1 MSKFKKYTAT
11 ITGYFKHQNN
21 HAAALAY
28 YSLFALI
35 PIAFVSFSLFGRI
48 FGQETIEQIII
59 RFLTNQVGLK
69 DTTSIVEFFTNTQFT
84 KPNIWMEILSILAII
99 VTTSAMTSSVKRGVN
114 DILDVP
120 IKKRTRVDLVKDVIQ
135 FRLFS
140 ILAIALFMFFMIVLY
155 FSQLFLIS
163 MLEMWFSE
171 ESFLFQAAISVISLG
186 LSFISYFSIFF
197 CIYNYGHDGDF
208 ETKIV
213 VGASLFSTIVVCIS
227 QFAIKYYLQHF
238 FVFKDAGLTGAFLV
252 ILTWI
257 YFTSHILFMGAYYQ
271 KKEKKLV
278 NPK

>member
-1 MSKFKKYTAT
+1 MSYLKKYSS
-11 ITGYFKHQNN
+11 IIIGYFNYQNN

-48 FGQETIEQIII
+48 FGQETIEQILI
-59 RFLTNQVGLK
+59 RFLSNQVGLK
-69 DTTSIVEFFTNTQFT
+69 DTAAIVEFFTNTQFT
-84 KPNIWMEILSILAII
+84 KPNIWMELLSVVAII

-120 IKKRTRVDLVKDVIQ
+120 IKKRTHVDLVKEVIQ

-140 ILAIALFMFFMIVLY
+140 ILAIALFMLFLIVVY

-163 MLEMWFSE
+163 LLDLWFSE
-171 ESFLFQAAISVISLG
+171 EYFLFQVA
-186 LSFISYFSIFF
+186 LSFISFGLSYFSYFSIFF
-197 CIYNYGHDGDF
+197 IVYKYGHDG
-208 ETKIV
+208 V
-213 VGASLFSTIVVCIS
+213 VEFKTVAEAALFSSTVVCIS

-238 FVFKDAGLTGAFLV
+238 FVFKDAGLTGSILV

-257 YFTSHILFMGAYYQ
+257 YFTSHILFMGAFYL
-271 KKEKKLV
+271 KREKNKLV
-278 NPK
+278 

>member
-1 MSKFKKYTAT
+1 MSYLKKYSS
-11 ITGYFKHQNN
+11 IIIGYFNYQNN

-48 FGQETIEQIII
+48 FGQETIEQILI
-59 RFLTNQVGLK
+59 RFLSNQVGIK
-69 DTTSIVEFFTNTQFT
+69 DTAAIVEFFTNTQFT
-84 KPNIWMEILSILAII
+84 KPNIWMELLSVIAII

-120 IKKRTRVDLVKDVIQ
+120 IKKRTRVDLVKEVIQ

-140 ILAIALFMFFMIVLY
+140 ILAIALFMLFLIVVY

-163 MLEMWFSE
+163 LLELWFSE
-171 ESFLFQAAISVISLG
+171 ENFLFQIA
-186 LSFISYFSIFF
+186 LSFISFGLSYFSYFSIFF
-197 CIYNYGHDGDF
+197 IVYKYGHDGVVEF
-208 ETKIV
+208 KIV
-213 VGASLFSTIVVCIS
+213 AEAALFSSTVVCIS

-238 FVFKDAGLTGAFLV
+238 FVFKDAGLTGSILV

-257 YFTSHILFMGAYYQ
+257 YFTSHILFMGSFYI
-271 KKEKKLV
+271 KKIHKLA
-278 NPK
+278 N